1 MRYGEAWWNETRP
14 PWMSRVC
21 VCSPSP
27 GDVCLSKLSASI
39 FQLPRYQPAITN
51 SNSIIAFSTAYI
63 TSSTRPSKS
72 PSCNPL
78 STLNPLQTA
87 LAIQQTPYQE
97 HIPSGLSSLPL
108 QHLPTLHPHRH
119 PRFPSSGSCPRYSSL
134 RLLQLHCHSVTLPQ
148 HQATVPVHGCSVELQ
163 KGRVVGIMRSGKQLS
178 LCLSIFGRARG
189 SCGRGCGMG
198 RELSAECGLQCGLLR
213 R

>member
-1 MRYGEAWWNETRP
+1 MA
-14 PWMSRVC
+14 C
-21 VCSPSP
+21 
-27 GDVCLSKLSASI
+27 
-39 FQLPRYQPAITN
+39 
-51 SNSIIAFSTAYI
+51 I

-87 LAIQQTPYQE
+87 LAIQQNPYQE
-97 HIPSGLSSLPL
+97 HRPSVLSSPLLQCLPI
-108 QHLPTLHPHRH
+108 LHPNRH
-119 PRFPSSGSCPRYSSL
+119 PRFPSSDSCPRYSSL
-134 RLLQLHCHSVTLPQ
+134 RLLQLHCRSVTLPQ
-148 HQATVPVHGCSVELQ
+148 HQATVPVHGCSAELQ
-163 KGRVVGIMRSGKQLS
+163 KGRAVGTMRSEKRLS

-198 RELSAECGLQCGLLR
+198 RELSDECDHQCGLLR